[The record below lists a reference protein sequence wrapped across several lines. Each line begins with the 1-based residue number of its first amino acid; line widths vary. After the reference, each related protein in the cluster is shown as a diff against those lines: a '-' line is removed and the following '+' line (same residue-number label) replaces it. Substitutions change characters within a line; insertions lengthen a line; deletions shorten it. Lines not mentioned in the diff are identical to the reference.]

1 MTSSEELLYREI
13 ITTDK
18 ALCIGCNKCVAKCVV
33 KANIAFQYNGENKI
47 KADPRKCIHCGACIE
62 VCDRNARNFVDDTDR
77 FFDDLQRGISISMI
91 VAPSARFNFPQYQRL
106 YGYLK
111 TIGVRLIYDVGFGAD
126 IAVWA
131 SLQILDTHPA
141 NSMITQPCPVIVN
154 YIQKYRPQLLP
165 QLAPVHSPMMCTAIY
180 LKKYKNLDDR
190 IAFLSPCI
198 GKTDEMNE
206 KNNSG
211 FISYNVTCEK
221 LEQYLQENGIQLDE
235 YPAMNYDGT
244 GGGIGHVFSRPG
256 GFRENIEFYREDVWV
271 RQVDGLQYAC
281 NYLDEYGQRLREGR
295 RLPQIIDI
303 LNCRRGCNVG
313 TAVNKHNPV
322 DDIDYA
328 MNEAKRRK
336 IQRQNQDGQYKKT
349 QGCLA
354 LFDKT
359 LCLNDFMRKYDDKS
373 QTVSNIDAM
382 NIEEIFMQLHKTTE
396 DSRKIN
402 CYACGYGNC
411 VDFAQAVAQGENHIG
426 NCADFNRKE
435 LIRKNE
441 HLLKT
446 NQDIK
451 QLHYLATH
459 DFLTNIPNRYYLEE
473 YLRKLI
479 ADVMTDQQE
488 SALLFID
495 LDNFKVVNDSFGHA
509 SGDQILIKMVD
520 CLQLHLGQDTFLAR
534 LGGDEFAA
542 VLKGANLSEARNIA
556 NKLLQILWM
565 ENFDFQGRQ
574 TTVNVTASIGI
585 TMIDGTK
592 DTQTLFSYADIALYT
607 AKAEGK
613 NRIFVIEPG
622 DERANLLEANEV
634 ILQIN
639 DAFKENRFT
648 LHFQPV
654 FKSNGIILHYEALL
668 RMANPAGGLIYPD
681 RFMPV
686 AERFGLMS
694 KIDRWVVNDALRIL
708 AQYPK
713 ISVFVNISAASLGD
727 EELLKFIEKA
737 IKKSKILPGRIG
749 FEITETAAIKDLSH
763 AEHWI
768 RRLKL
773 IGCKF
778 ALDDFG
784 AGFLSFLH
792 LQRLPVDYL
801 KIDGSFIRNL
811 ETDPMNRELV
821 TAMNAVAHA
830 LGKATIAE
838 YVENETIWKILHD
851 LQIDCGQGYF
861 LGKPLPLSKE
871 TGLADC
877 G

>member
-1 MTSSEELLYREI
+1 
-13 ITTDK
+13 
-18 ALCIGCNKCVAKCVV
+18 
-33 KANIAFQYNGENKI
+33 
-47 KADPRKCIHCGACIE
+47 
-62 VCDRNARNFVDDTDR
+62 
-77 FFDDLQRGISISMI
+77 MI
-91 VAPSARFNFPQYQRL
+91 VAPSIRFNFHQYQRL

-111 TIGVRLIYDVGFGAD
+111 SIGVRLIYDVGFGAD
-126 IAVWA
+126 IAIWA
-131 SLQILDTHPA
+131 SLKVLDENPA
-141 NSMITQPCPVIVN
+141 NSMITQPCPVIAN
-154 YIQKYRPQLLP
+154 YIQKYRPELLP

-180 LKKYKNLDDR
+180 LKKYKGLDDR

-198 GKTDEMNE
+198 GKIDEMNE
-206 KNNSG
+206 RHTDG
-211 FISYNVTCEK
+211 FVSYNVTCEK
-221 LEQYLQENGIQLDE
+221 LEQYLQENCIQLDE
-235 YPAMNYDGT
+235 YPALNYDGT
-244 GGGIGHVFSRPG
+244 GGGLGHIFSRPG
-256 GFRENIEFYREDVWV
+256 GFRENIEFYRDDIWV
-271 RQVDGLQYAC
+271 RQVDGIQHAC
-281 NYLDEYGQRLREGR
+281 SYLDEYAQRIKDGK
-295 RLPQIIDI
+295 RLPQIIDM

-313 TAVNKHNPV
+313 TAVNNRNRI

-328 MNEAKRRK
+328 MNEAKKRK
-336 IQRQNQDGQYKKT
+336 IQSQNHAGPYGKK
-349 QGCLA
+349 QEYLILLG
-354 LFDKT
+354 KT
-359 LCLNDFMRKYDDKS
+359 LHLNHFMRKYEDKS
-373 QTVSNIDAM
+373 QAIRNVDAED
-382 NIEEIFMQLHKTTE
+382 IEAVFMQLHKTSE
-396 DSRKIN
+396 DARAIN

-411 VDFAQAVAQGENHIG
+411 LDFAQAVAQGENHIG

-441 HLLKT
+441 YLLKT

-473 YLRKLI
+473 YLQKLI

-488 SALLFID
+488 CALLFID
-495 LDNFKVVNDSFGHA
+495 LDNFKVVNDTFGHA
-509 SGDQILIKMVD
+509 SGDQILIRMVD
-520 CLQLHLGQDTFLAR
+520 CLQLHLGQETFLAR

-542 VLKGANLSEARNIA
+542 VLKGKNLEQARNIA
-556 NKLLQILWM
+556 NKLLQILWT
-565 ENFDFQGRQ
+565 ESFDFQGRQ

-585 TMIDGTK
+585 TMIDRTK
-592 DTQTLFSYADIALYT
+592 DTQTLFSHADIALYT

-613 NRIFVIEPG
+613 NRIFAIEPG
-622 DERANLLEANEV
+622 DDRANLFETNQV

-639 DAFKENRFT
+639 EAFKENRFT

-654 FKSNGIILHYEALL
+654 FKNNGIILHYEALL
-668 RMANPAGGLIYPD
+668 RITSPAGGLIYPD

-694 KIDRWVVNDALRIL
+694 KIDRWVVSAALRVL
-708 AQYPK
+708 SQYPE
-713 ISVFVNISAASLGD
+713 IAVFVNISAASLGD
-727 EELLKFIEKA
+727 GELLKFIETA
-737 IKKSKILPGRIG
+737 INKSKISPGRIG
-749 FEITETAAIKDLSH
+749 FEITETAAIKDLNH

-811 ETDPMNRELV
+811 ETEPMNRELV
-821 TAMNAVAHA
+821 TAMNVVAHA

-838 YVENETIWKILHD
+838 YVENEAIWKILKE

-861 LGKPLPLSKE
+861 LGKPLPLPE
-871 TGLADC
+871 AAGMADC